1 MMHSL
6 HSARVVRIG
15 IVNTVDDN
23 DARGTTVKLDFGLDP
38 LQSRKRS
45 PSRIV
50 SDPSVNGVGDKK
62 IREKFASG
70 DMGLGW

>member
-50 SDPSVNGVGDKK
+50 SDPSVNGVGDQK
-62 IREKFASG
+62 IGKILRRG
-70 DMGLGW
+70 TCDGRW